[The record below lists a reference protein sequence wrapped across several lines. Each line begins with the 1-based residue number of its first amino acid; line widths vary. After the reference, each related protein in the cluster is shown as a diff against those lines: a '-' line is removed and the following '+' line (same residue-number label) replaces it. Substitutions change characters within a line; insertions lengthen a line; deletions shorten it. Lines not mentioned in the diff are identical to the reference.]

1 MQLRRRVVF
10 DTNVVLS
17 ALLFPKGR
25 LAWLRSHWREGGA
38 IPLIS
43 PATARELT
51 RVLGYSKFRLSEQY
65 RMEALALYIP
75 YCESLN
81 LVIKCPV
88 GCRVAK
94 DQPLLDLAHS
104 GKIDV
109 LVTGDED
116 LLTLVGQ
123 TAILPH
129 TKQGQVIMVVLIEA
143 NFQPGLV
150 VCIGAAVDIQQAC
163 FNSPVF
169 VAQISAPKL
178 RSIIIVRVIIERF
191 ASWQAHPQRP

>member
-1 MQLRRRVVF
+1 MELRRRVVF

-65 RMEALALYIP
+65 LLELLAMYFP
-75 YCESLN
+75 YSESLDPAD
-81 LVIKCPV
+81 KCPEI
-88 GCRVAK
+88 CRDTK
-94 DQPLLDLAHS
+94 DQPLLDLAQS
-104 GKIDV
+104 GKADF

-116 LLTLVGQ
+116 LLALAGQ
-123 TAILPH
+123 T
-129 TKQGQVIMVVLIEA
+129 TFLIET
-143 NFQPGLV
+143 PEEYRRR
-150 VCIGAAVDIQQAC
+150 I
-163 FNSPVF
+163 F
-169 VAQISAPKL
+169 VTEPKL
-178 RSIIIVRVIIERF
+178 
-191 ASWQAHPQRP
+191 